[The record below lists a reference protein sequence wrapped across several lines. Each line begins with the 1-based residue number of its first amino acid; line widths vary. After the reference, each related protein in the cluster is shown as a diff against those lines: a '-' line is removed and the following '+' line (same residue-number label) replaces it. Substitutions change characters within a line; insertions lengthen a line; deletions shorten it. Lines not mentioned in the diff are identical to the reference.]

1 MLSDH
6 ENPFAPPRETNTPS
20 PVSDGLV
27 WNLGLR
33 EIVVALLVL
42 FGFFAGFLISFV
54 VSQGSV
60 LPFNLDEFDRGDGF
74 SKMWGTAGLAGFFIL
89 GLLLWTRGVLFSI
102 GGLLSLAVG
111 VQMWIAAATVIVIPG
126 GSLVVWGVAIIVT
139 IFGAIFLRRR
149 TS

>member
-20 PVSDGLV
+20 PASDGLV

-33 EIVVALLVL
+33 EIIVALIVL
-42 FGFFAGFLISFV
+42 LGFFAGFLISFV
-54 VSQGSV
+54 VNQGSV

-74 SKMWGTAGLAGFFIL
+74 SKMWGAAGVAGFFIL

-102 GGLLSLAVG
+102 GGLLALAVG
-111 VQMWIAAATVIVIPG
+111 VLIWVSAAVVIVMPG
-126 GSLVVWGVAIIVT
+126 GSFVVWGVALIVT
-139 IFGAIFLRRR
+139 IFGTLFLRRR